1 MHRSGTSLVAS
12 AFRAAGIDVG
22 SDLLGADEGNPR
34 GHFEDRDFVRLHEEM
49 LVTTG
54 ETWLTGTPGRSSDVR
69 PDLVARAQS
78 LVAARSEIDQW
89 GWKDPRTLLFLD
101 LWDELLPEPRYLF
114 VYRHPVDV
122 VLSLSRR
129 GTELRASPWLFL
141 RSWIT
146 HNRAL
151 LRFFERHPGRCYL
164 AAVPDLTSDLEGFVQ
179 SVAAKLGLAL
189 RPNGISRLF
198 HTEELSPSAVE
209 PAARWE
215 RLMPD
220 AVALYR
226 ALDALADLP
235 TSEDDARRSGR
246 PYTLGGLRD
255 RAAAAQLRLDLRR
268 ADARSISASG

>member
-49 LVTTG
+49 LGATG

-69 PDLVARAQS
+69 PDLVARAQA

-101 LWDELLPEPRYLF
+101 LWDALLPEPRYLF

-122 VLSLSRR
+122 VLSLARR
-129 GTELRASPWLFL
+129 GTELRTTPWLFL
-141 RSWIT
+141 RSWVT

-179 SVAAKLGLAL
+179 SVAAKLGLAV
-189 RPNGISRLF
+189 RPKGVSRLF
-198 HTEELSPSAVE
+198 RTEELSPSAVE
-209 PAARWE
+209 PAAGWE

-235 TSEDDARRSGR
+235 ASEDDARRSGH
-246 PYTLGGLRD
+246 PYTLDGLRD

-268 ADARSISASG
+268 AGAPSVTSSG